1 MSAALTGLALLAAA
15 LMGAALQ
22 RGATCL
28 VVAVDEVMEHRRVS
42 RLLAIVAAA
51 GCVSA
56 SLLLLRDLGMPAM
69 PPAGRALGS
78 AVLAGSLAMGV
89 GAVINGAC
97 AFGTVARLGAGEWA
111 YAATPV
117 GFFAGCTLVRALGW
131 QAAMPVHDA
140 APLFALPAGSGWV
153 ATALA
158 MAGCAALLLRRRFD
172 GLAATVAI
180 GWTFALL
187 LVAAGAWAYTDL
199 LAELAQGM
207 QAGVGWRIALTVA
220 LLVGSLVAGCHAW
233 RAQWP
238 PPRQWLRC
246 GAGGALMGLGGSLV
260 PGGNDGL
267 LLLAMPLGWPYAWA
281 AFVAMVAAIAAGL
294 AWRRRVKAVRV
305 SP

>member
-1 MSAALTGLALLAAA
+1 MSPASTALALLAAA

-28 VVAVDEVMEHRRVS
+28 VVAVDEVMQRRRLS

-56 SLLLLRDLGMPAM
+56 SLLLLRDLGVPAM
-69 PPAGRALGS
+69 PPAGRALGI
-78 AVLAGSLAMGV
+78 AVLAGSVAMGL
-89 GAVINGAC
+89 GAVVNGAC
-97 AFGTVARLGAGEWA
+97 AFGTVARLGSGEWA

-131 QAAMPVHDA
+131 HAAMPVDAA

-153 ATALA
+153 AAGLA
-158 MAGCAALLLRRRFD
+158 TAGCAALLLRRRFD

-180 GWTFALL
+180 GWTFAVL
-187 LVAAGAWAYTDL
+187 LVAGGAWAYTDL

-207 QAGVGWRIALTVA
+207 QAGVGWRIALAAA
-220 LLVGSLVAGCHAW
+220 LLAGSLLAGCRAW

-238 PPRQWLRC
+238 PRRQWLRC
-246 GAGGALMGLGGSLV
+246 GGGGALMGLGGSLV

-294 AWRRRVKAVRV
+294 AGRRTVKAARV